1 MKSNLWS
8 RIRAAGCCAA
18 FSLVLFLGGCTS
30 AASSTS
36 TAPSSSSQALSE
48 APTSQVVPSGE
59 DDTAPAPSIDATE
72 NGFNGLTDPTEAFS
86 RGLGWGPGTAGTSLK
101 QAAAA
106 AAMMDWAEENGAAD
120 RSAGSLNDCLSGWFN
135 SLDTFDQE
143 NFAEAWPL
151 IEASAQRI
159 LEDPRGRS
167 PRSGRRRRGGD
178 PHLLERGLGR
188 ICRRDEGRGPR
199 AAAVKPAADKPKRTY
214 GKGRSPTQGPRPFS
228 V

>member
-106 AAMMDWAEENGAAD
+106 AND
-120 RSAGSLNDCLSGWFN
+120 RSQHDPGNPFFFRTWTHKKS
-135 SLDTFDQE
+135 
-143 NFAEAWPL
+143 PL
-151 IEASAQRI
+151 QSALIYGISMLRKGI
-159 LEDPRGRS
+159 LF
-167 PRSGRRRRGGD
+167 
-178 PHLLERGLGR
+178 
-188 ICRRDEGRGPR
+188 
-199 AAAVKPAADKPKRTY
+199 
-214 GKGRSPTQGPRPFS
+214 Q
-228 V
+228 